1 MGALINLFV
10 VDRWQS
16 WKAIIATTILA
27 IAVLGIACDMLCLAL
42 DRRFLYF
49 GGAEDSLLFL
59 RGGFLMAALGGLIAG
74 WLIFT
79 ERGQQVLN
87 RLGL

>member
-1 MGALINLFV
+1 MVHGSI
-10 VDRWQS
+10 S
-16 WKAIIATTILA
+16 
-27 IAVLGIACDMLCLAL
+27 C
-42 DRRFLYF
+42 F
-49 GGAEDSLLFL
+49 GGAEDSFLFL